1 MRLLCVF
8 AHPDDEALGA
18 GGILA
23 KYAAEGVETYLITA
37 TRGEHGWF
45 GDLEDYPGP
54 QELGQIREVELMDS
68 ARVLGIQEVTLLDYE
83 DGYLDQAEPWQV
95 IDQIVTE
102 IRRIKP
108 DVVVTF
114 DPNGTYG
121 HPDHI
126 AISQHTNA
134 ATVLA
139 ADTSYRPEQTAHRV
153 AKLYY
158 FVDTERKMN
167 VYQEVFGELV
177 MEIDGVERR
186 ATSWE
191 DWAITTIVRTDGYHD
206 QILDAI
212 RCHRTQLP
220 GYEALTQL
228 PEEKRKILWDTA
240 TLYRVYSFVN
250 GGRAIEDDIF
260 AGIGTMELA

>member
-23 KYAAEGVETYLITA
+23 KYAAEGVETFLITA

-45 GDLEDYPGP
+45 GAPEEYPGP
-54 QELGQIREVELMDS
+54 QELGRIREAELMES
-68 ARVLGIQEVTLLDYE
+68 ARVLGIKEVTLLDYE
-83 DGYLDQAEPWQV
+83 DGHLDQAEPWQV
-95 IDQIVTE
+95 IDRIVGE

-114 DPNGTYG
+114 DLNGAYG

-126 AISQHTNA
+126 AISQYTNA
-134 ATVLA
+134 AAVLA
-139 ADTSYRPEQTAHRV
+139 ADATYQREQGVHRV
-153 AKLYY
+153 SKLYY
-158 FVDTERKMN
+158 FVDTARKIA

-177 MEIDGVERR
+177 MNIDGVERR

-191 DWAITTIVRTDGYHD
+191 DWAITTVVRTEKYHD

-220 GYEALTQL
+220 GYEALTLL
-228 PEEKRKILWDTA
+228 PVEKRKILWDTA
-240 TLYRVYSFVN
+240 CLYRAYSFVN
-250 GGRAIEDDIF
+250 GGRAIEDDLF
-260 AGIGTMELA
+260 AGIGNLEMA

>member
-18 GGILA
+18 GGLLA
-23 KYAAEGVETYLITA
+23 KYAADGVETFLITA

-45 GDLEDYPGP
+45 GTSEDYPGP
-54 QELGQIREVELMDS
+54 EELGKIREAELMDS
-68 ARVLGIQEVTLLDYE
+68 ARVLGIKEVTLLDYE
-83 DGYLDQAEPWQV
+83 DGHLDQVEPWQV

-114 DPNGTYG
+114 DPNGVYG

-126 AISQHTNA
+126 AISQYTNA

-139 ADTSYRPEQTAHRV
+139 ADMTYNPDQTAHRV

-158 FVDTERKMN
+158 FVDTASKMN

-177 MEIDGVERR
+177 MEVDGVERR

-191 DWAITTIVRTDGYHD
+191 DWAITTVVHTAEYHD

-240 TLYRVYSFVN
+240 TLYRAYSFVN